1 MIQSIYL
8 FYFLIRCVS
17 RESIDVEEAH
27 SLVEDSETDIEVAEI
42 KKKEFL
48 EPNTEPILKKY
59 YLLSALL
66 DIAGYVIRTMGY

>member
-1 MIQSIYL
+1 MTKSIYL
-8 FYFLIRCVS
+8 FYFLNRCIR

-27 SLVEDSETDIEVAEI
+27 SLVEDSETDVEVAEM

-48 EPNTEPILKKY
+48 EPDTEPTLKKY

-66 DIAGYVIRTMGY
+66 DIAGYVIRTMG